1 MYINY
6 IIYVICGPRQFL
18 LTQHG
23 KPKGNPCLTYFSY
36 GFLTSNGIFYLL
48 VQDDIK
54 LWEEFLL
61 FFSRKHLILLP
72 MNCYSKIINK

>member
-1 MYINY
+1 ML
-6 IIYVICGPRQFL
+6 YVAQDNSSSLNMASRKVG
-18 LTQHG
+18 H
-23 KPKGNPCLTYFSY
+23 PCLTYFSY